1 MSRFSDEYECGL
13 CGETFNSTYFRN
25 VHESEC
31 DGDAPV
37 ESDSADVS
45 MEDYL

>member
-1 MSRFSDEYECGL
+1 MSRFSDEYDCDY
-13 CGETFNSTYFRN
+13 CGETFNRTYFRN

-31 DGDAPV
+31 DGEPPV
-37 ESDSADVS
+37 ESESGDVS

>member
-1 MSRFSDEYECGL
+1 MNTFSKTYDCDYCGK
-13 CGETFNSTYFRN
+13 TFNSTYFRN

-37 ESDSADVS
+37 ESEPADVS